1 MVRNYLSITD
11 KERANVH
18 VRARIGP
25 VRVFVA
31 ERLETKN
38 ALAIQ

>member
-1 MVRNYLSITD
+1 LSITD

-18 VRARIGP
+18 VRWRIGP
-25 VRVFVA
+25 ELFVA